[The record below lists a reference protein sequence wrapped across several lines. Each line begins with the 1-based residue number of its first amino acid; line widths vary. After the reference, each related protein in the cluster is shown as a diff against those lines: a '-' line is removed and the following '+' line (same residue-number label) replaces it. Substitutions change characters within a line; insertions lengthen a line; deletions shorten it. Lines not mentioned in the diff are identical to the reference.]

1 MIRRPPRSTLF
12 PYTTLFRSNGDT
24 LSINAA
30 SWSNTGTIS
39 VTGGTLNLG
48 GTFRSS
54 GLSTLT
60 HTGGTVNGTGTL
72 DNTGA
77 PLDLGA
83 GVDPGTL
90 ALASAPTIKKGIIP
104 TSAISI

>member
-48 GTFRSS
+48 GNFTSS
-54 GLSTLT
+54 GRWTLHQT
-60 HTGGTVNGTGTL
+60 EVTAHMHGTL
-72 DNTGA
+72 DHVLATLNLRAGTA
-77 PLDLGA
+77 PRTLTLSSR
-83 GVDPGTL
+83 GTIQNRL
-90 ALASAPTIKKGIIP
+90 I
-104 TSAISI
+104 